1 MEQQEYTIKIIPGDG
16 GQTKSIKLSSGLL
29 KYGIASAI
37 IGVVILIG
45 AFGYAAYS
53 AYYVHNQSSQIEEL
67 KQVNRIQQEQL
78 LQLSKKANTLQDQL
92 EEISQ
97 MELELRQISGV
108 GASTVS
114 DEDVSN
120 SSTDESNDE
129 DEVYDGQGGPMI
141 EPNVEIVRAALDDL
155 ELKIAVRKMSLEQLK
170 AAMKERVPIGTFIF
184 SGMPGS
190 TMPSIWPA
198 VGDVSSPYGLRW
210 GGSDFHP
217 GMDIANDY
225 GTPIVATADGTVEE
239 AGWNTGGYGNLV
251 DVDHGNGYKTR
262 YAHCQQVVVSPGQ
275 YVHKGQ
281 VIAYMGSTGY
291 STGPHVHYEIF
302 INGQRVNPVGY
313 L

>member
-16 GQTKSIKLSSGLL
+16 GVTKSIKLSSGLL
-29 KYGIASAI
+29 KYGIASVIA
-37 IGVVILIG
+37 GAVILVG

-53 AYYVHNQSSQIEEL
+53 AYSVQDQSSQIEEL
-67 KQVNRIQQEQL
+67 QQVNRIQQEQL
-78 LQLSKKANTLQDQL
+78 LQLSKKANNLQDQL

-97 MELELRQISGV
+97 MEFELRQISGV
-108 GASTVS
+108 GASTVTDGNKSNEAEGYS
-114 DEDVSN
+114 DGDSAEH
-120 SSTDESNDE
+120 
-129 DEVYDGQGGPMI
+129 DGQGGPLI
-141 EPNVEIVRAALDDL
+141 EPNMDILRVALDDL
-155 ELKIAVRKMSLEQLK
+155 EVKIAARKMSLEQLK
-170 AAMKERVPIGTFIF
+170 AAMKERAPIGSFVF

-190 TMPSIWPA
+190 SMPSIWPA

-210 GGSDFHP
+210 NGSDFHP

-225 GTPIVATADGTVEE
+225 GTPIVATADGTVED

-281 VIAYMGSTGY
+281 IIAYMGSTGY
-291 STGPHVHYEIF
+291 STGPHVHYEVL